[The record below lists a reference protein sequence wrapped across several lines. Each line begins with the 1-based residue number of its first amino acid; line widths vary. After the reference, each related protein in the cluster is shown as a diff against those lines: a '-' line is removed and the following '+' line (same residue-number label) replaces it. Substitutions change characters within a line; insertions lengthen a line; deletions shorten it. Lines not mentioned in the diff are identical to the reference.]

1 MNPFVNSP
9 INLGPIPAPPQKRT
23 FLDKVDSVFKKVTPI
38 VEQGI
43 DVYGR
48 VKTVSPQKRRNIVA
62 PVAPDITQT
71 KIETRQGMSTAAKVG
86 ISLGVAALI
95 GTVVYFATKKK

>member
-1 MNPFVNSP
+1 MNPFVNNP
-9 INLGPIPAPPQKRT
+9 MNLRAIPGPPEKRT
-23 FLDKVDSVFKKVTPI
+23 FLDKFDSVFKKVTPI

-43 DVYGR
+43 DVYSK
-48 VKTVSPQKRRNIVA
+48 VKTVTPQKRVNSVD
-62 PVAPDITQT
+62 PVAPDIRQT
-71 KIETRQGMSTAAKVG
+71 KIATRQGMSTAAKVG